1 MSSHRELKR
10 AAVRVFDEADW
21 LTLVY
26 RDGGDIYPALDRLTD
41 AVQEYQAIASDLN
54 GRGAAN
60 GRATSNIAA
69 ATTLPAKETAR
80 RAIIVTLVAHWR
92 MFHTGMTIAE
102 LKGRLRKE
110 HSTVSAA
117 LNFVMLAGWVR
128 DSGETRNTQ
137 HGKPAIVWVPTEK
150 AIAAVT
156 DLTLGAA

>member
-10 AAVRVFDEADW
+10 AQAEVIAAACEWAKWGMWSEFKRDE
-21 LTLVY
+21 
-26 RDGGDIYPALDRLTD
+26 RLAD
-41 AVQEYQAIASDLN
+41 AVCTYQRLAEDLAA
-54 GRGAAN
+54 RGGAN

-69 ATTLPAKETAR
+69 NTTLPAKEGVR

-110 HSTVSAA
+110 HSTVSSA
-117 LNFVMLAGWVR
+117 LNYVWNAGWVT
-128 DSGETRNTQ
+128 DSGETRLTQ
-137 HGKPAIVWVPTEK
+137 HNKPAIVWVPTEK

-156 DLTLGAA
+156 DVTLGVA